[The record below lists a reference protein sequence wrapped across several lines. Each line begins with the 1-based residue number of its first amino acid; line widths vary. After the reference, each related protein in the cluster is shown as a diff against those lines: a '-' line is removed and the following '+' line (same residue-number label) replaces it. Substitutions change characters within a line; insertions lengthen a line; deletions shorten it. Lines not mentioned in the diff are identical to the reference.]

1 MQLSIA
7 WAADSV
13 KKTFSD
19 EDVYFRRNSSK
30 ASLGMRIYLPMRTL
44 RICSLRISS

>member
-19 EDVYFRRNSSK
+19 EEIYFRRNSSS
-30 ASLGMRIYLPMRTL
+30 ASLGMRIWP
-44 RICSLRISS
+44 LRISW